1 VANDGEKKEKDFSRR
16 ALRPQSSE
24 RKTAGPDIGTYDTCA
39 RPGSSREFL
48 KMRQW
53 FEVADEVR

>member
-1 VANDGEKKEKDFSRR
+1 MTRKRRKRILQER

-24 RKTAGPDIGTYDTCA
+24 RKTAELDIGSYDTCE
-39 RPGSSREFL
+39 RPGSGRDFS

-53 FEVADEVR
+53 FGLADEVR